1 MFCLCAASP
10 PKIMQQ
16 LKCHFSRV
24 LLGVSVLG
32 GGGGFQVCV
41 CVCMA
46 GDRVEDSVHT
56 KQAILLSVEP

>member
-1 MFCLCAASP
+1 
-10 PKIMQQ
+10 MQQ

-32 GGGGFQVCV
+32 GGAGFQV

-56 KQAILLSVEP
+56 KQAILPSVEP